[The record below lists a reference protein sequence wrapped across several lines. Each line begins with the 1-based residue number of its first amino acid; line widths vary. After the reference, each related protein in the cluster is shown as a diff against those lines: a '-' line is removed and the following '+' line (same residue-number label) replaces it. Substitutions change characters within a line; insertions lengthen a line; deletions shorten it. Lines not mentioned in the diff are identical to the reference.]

1 MKFKYRFKGKVNS
14 QFVLRGFLF
23 RVGSNIDFCI
33 SENELEFVKQHC
45 ETIEIIDR
53 EPKATIEIPEPI
65 LEEKQTNQENKSRE
79 VENELQP
86 KSKRANKGSNKT
98 NS

>member
-1 MKFKYRFKGKVNS
+1 MRFRYRFKGKVNS

-23 RVGSNIDFCI
+23 KVGSKIDFCV

-45 ETIEIIDR
+45 EIIEVIDR

-65 LEEKQTNQENKSRE
+65 LDEQENKSME

-86 KSKRANKGSNKT
+86 KSKRANKNSNKT
-98 NS
+98 NL

>member
-23 RVGSNIDFCI
+23 KVGSNIDFCV
-33 SENELEFVKQHC
+33 SESELEFVKQHC
-45 ETIEIIDR
+45 EIIEIIDR

-65 LEEKQTNQENKSRE
+65 LDEQENKSME

-86 KSKRANKGSNKT
+86 KSKRANKNSNKT
-98 NS
+98 NL

>member
-1 MKFKYRFKGKVNS
+1 MKFKYRVKGKVNS
-14 QFVLRGFLF
+14 QFILRGFLF
-23 RVGSNIDFCI
+23 RVGSKIDFCV

-45 ETIEIIDR
+45 EIIEIIDR
-53 EPKATIEIPEPI
+53 EPKETIEIPKPV
-65 LEEKQTNQENKSRE
+65 LEENENKSRE

-98 NS
+98 NLQMV